1 MSIGCIIVAYKKNI
15 KFLQKR
21 INNIYADVDNFYIIN
36 NSESNYL
43 KIRNKK
49 INIINLDVNLGIAAA
64 QNLAL
69 LQAYKNKNEYILFS
83 DQDTIFPKEFIKKI
97 LNFYTSVNKKY
108 QNVFAVAP
116 NLYDRNKKVLSGFV
130 KRFFIFRITIYQN
143 KNKFK
148 NINESKITE
157 AMSSGM
163 FINLKILKKIG
174 YLNEDYFLDWVD
186 FDLCW
191 RALKK
196 GYTILGSGD
205 IIASHFLGSRSIKI
219 FNKSFHI
226 HPPLRSYYIVRNGV
240 NMSLYSKDINIFWR
254 LNIFFNTLRY
264 AFGYIFFMRPF
275 KKVFRFVFLGFIHGS
290 FNVLGKINYE

>member
-1 MSIGCIIVAYKKNI
+1 MSIGCIIIAYKKNI
-15 KFLQKR
+15 KFLRKR

-64 QNLAL
+64 QNLAV

-97 LNFYTSVNKKY
+97 LNFYTSANKKY

-130 KRFFIFRITIYQN
+130 KRFFIFRTAIFQS

-148 NINESKITE
+148 NITESKITE

-186 FDLCW
+186 FDICW

-196 GYTILGSGD
+196 GYNIVGSGD

-226 HPPLRSYYIVRNGV
+226 HPPFRSYYIVRNGV
-240 NMSLYSKDINIFWR
+240 NLSLYSKDINIFWR

-275 KKVFRFVFLGFIHGS
+275 KKVFRFVVLGFIHGS